1 MIKVNKEDMEY
12 QEGMTV
18 EDILQKKKYT
28 FRMITVI
35 VNGRVV
41 PKDQYS
47 SYRIKDGDNVDV
59 VHIMSGG

>member
-1 MIKVNKEDMEY
+1 MIKVNKEDMEF
-12 QEGMTV
+12 EKGMTV
-18 EDILQKKKYT
+18 EDVLKKKKYT

-41 PKDQYS
+41 PKDKYAT
-47 SYRIKDGDNVDV
+47 YTIKDNDNIDV